1 MLPKFGRNPNCIFF
15 DLGVKF
21 CQNDKNKNKRKN
33 ILGFSEKNQEI
44 LKKELFGI
52 FFFWSDL
59 NFGL

>member
-1 MLPKFGRNPNCIFF
+1 
-15 DLGVKF
+15 VKF